1 MRKPALLLLLWLTL
15 AGVTRTQTPKAI
27 VITDVTVI
35 DGTGAPPKRGMTVV
49 VRGDR
54 ITALGS
60 TGRVQ
65 VPPGAQVVS
74 AKGKF
79 LMPGLWD
86 MHVHLFNQV
95 SRRPPNT
102 WYFPLFIASG
112 VTSVRDMWTKP
123 DDMEQVR
130 EWRRLQSEGNLLA
143 PRIAAVGAIV
153 DGPAG
158 AEARNVAALL
168 LGPTVNVVRTPAESR
183 DFVRRL
189 KTAGIDFV
197 KTYSNLP
204 RETYFAIAEEAG
216 KQGISFAGH
225 APLVVDAAE
234 ASSAGQRSMEHLL
247 QIFESSSSK
256 SLELFQVPARDW
268 SSKHE
273 EMMLDT
279 FDDQKF
285 RALGAVLAKN
295 RTWQVPTLVI
305 SRVHT
310 FRGDLRKI
318 RNERWMRYIPADEIA
333 SWNETDAGASS
344 QPTGEERNLP
354 TRLWQKRLEVVRRMN
369 EMGVPFLAGTDVGNP
384 YIFPGFSLHDELA
397 LLVEAGFTP
406 MQALQAATRNPAQ
419 FLGVSDSLG
428 TIEAGKVADL
438 VLLDANPLKNIRNT
452 QKIRAVIVN
461 GRYLD
466 RAALDK
472 LLAEA
477 RARAKNPE

>member
-1 MRKPALLLLLWLTL
+1 MRACTWLLLLCFSLCR
-15 AGVTRTQTPKAI
+15 VTSAQEPKSIA
-27 VITDVTVI
+27 ITDVTVI
-35 DGTGAPPKRGMTVV
+35 DASGALPKSGMTVAITGNRITGLGESGQVQIPPGVQV
-49 VRGDR
+49 VRA
-54 ITALGS
+54 T
-60 TGRVQ
+60 
-65 VPPGAQVVS
+65 
-74 AKGKF
+74 GKF
-79 LMPGLWD
+79 LIPGLWD
-86 MHVHLFNQV
+86 MHVHIFNQV
-95 SRRPPNT
+95 SRRPPNK
-102 WYFPLFIASG
+102 WYFPLFIANG
-112 VTSVRDMWTKP
+112 VTRVRDMWTKP
-123 DDMEQVR
+123 EDMVQVR
-130 EWRRLQSEGNLLA
+130 EWRRLQSEGSVLA

-158 AEARNVAALL
+158 AEARNVAALM
-168 LGPTVNVVRTPAESR
+168 LGPTVNVVRTPAEAR
-183 DFVRRL
+183 DFVRKL

-204 RETYFAIAEEAG
+204 RETYFAIAEEAR

-256 SLELFQVPARDW
+256 SLELLQVPARDW

-285 RALGAVLAKN
+285 RALGAVLARN

-305 SRVHT
+305 SRVHA
-310 FRGDLRKI
+310 FRLDLRKI

-344 QPTGEERNLP
+344 QPKGEEGNLP
-354 TRLWQKRLEVVRRMN
+354 TRLWEKRLAVVHRLN
-369 EMGVPFLAGTDVGNP
+369 AMGVPFLAGTDVGNP

-452 QKIRAVIVN
+452 RKIRAVIVN

-466 RAALDK
+466 RAALAK

-477 RARAKNPE
+477 EARAKNPE